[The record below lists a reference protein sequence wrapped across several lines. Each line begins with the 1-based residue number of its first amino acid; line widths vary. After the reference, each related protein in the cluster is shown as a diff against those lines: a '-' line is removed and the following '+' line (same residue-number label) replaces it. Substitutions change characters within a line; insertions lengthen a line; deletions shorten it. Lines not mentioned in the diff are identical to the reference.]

1 MTPEEKEEF
10 SVELSILEGLLGI
23 GVKGETDA
31 SRNWGDYV
39 LSFLLGLGDETQLE
53 DGDITITI
61 ISGNAYLLIGGGF
74 SLELNVSELG
84 RILGLIP
91 EKENACGTKK

>member
-10 SVELSILEGLLGI
+10 RVELSILEGVLGI

-31 SRNWGDYV
+31 SRNWGDYA

-53 DGDITITI
+53 DGDITI

-74 SLELNVSELG
+74 SLELTNFFL
-84 RILGLIP
+84 LLL
-91 EKENACGTKK
+91 